1 MTATS
6 FPRFKPLGGL
16 VNGICLVALAFLLPG
31 LPLSPAV
38 WIPLAVAFLACAAN
52 ALRLRRRFWSALER
66 EVERC
71 KRAEQEA
78 RAADLAK
85 GRFLANVSHEIRT
98 PMTGILGM
106 TELLL
111 GSGLTPSQREQVE
124 LVHTSAEA
132 LLVLVD
138 DVLDLARVEAG
149 RLLLRPRDFRLQ
161 ELMSN
166 VLRILASQ
174 AREREVDLRLE
185 IDPRVPDGVAVE
197 TVRLRQVLLNLVGN
211 AIRFTRRG
219 SVTVRVETEQ
229 PATKGSTLRFVVRDT
244 GVGIRPEDQALLF
257 QPFTQ
262 ADSAASRHL
271 GGTGLGLVIS
281 KNIVELMDGEVGF
294 ESTRGVGST
303 FWFQLPLL
311 RALGSGLPSWT
322 PLGDVGRVVHRQ
334 DRRELRVLVVDDRV
348 PNRAVALAMLHDLG
362 YAAEAV
368 ESGEEAIARFV
379 EQPFDAVL
387 LDSEMPGL
395 DGHETCRLL
404 RRKET
409 GGRHV
414 PVIAITAHNRP
425 EEQEACLAAGMD
437 DCLVKPF
444 HAADLAALLDRWI
457 GIEAPDGLLGE
468 RLEALDAL
476 AAGLG
481 PGMRTQVIEAFL
493 KQGEG
498 DLATLRRAL
507 LQKNA
512 TALAEAAHGLAGSAG
527 VLGARELAASAGEL
541 AALARQGN
549 LEDCAA
555 RLPRVESDFRDTA
568 GRMR

>member
-1 MTATS
+1 MMTTP
-6 FPRFKPLGGL
+6 FPRFETLRL
-16 VNGICLVALAFLLPG
+16 ANVICLVALAFLLPG
-31 LPLSPAV
+31 LPCSPAV
-38 WIPLAVAFLACAAN
+38 SIPLAVAFVACAAN
-52 ALRLRRRFWSALER
+52 ALRLRRRFWTALER

-78 RAADLAK
+78 RAADLVK
-85 GRFLANVSHEIRT
+85 GRFLASVSHEIRT
-98 PMTGILGM
+98 PMNGILGM
-106 TELLL
+106 TGLLL
-111 GSGLTPSQREQVE
+111 GSGLNPSQREQVE
-124 LVHTSAEA
+124 LVRSSADA
-132 LLVLVD
+132 LLALVD

-166 VLRILASQ
+166 VLRLLASQ
-174 AREREVDLRLE
+174 AEEREVDLRLVV
-185 IDPRVPDGVAVE
+185 DPRIPDGLHGDA
-197 TVRLRQVLLNLVGN
+197 VRLRQVLLNLVGN

-219 SVTVRVETEQ
+219 SVTVWVEAEQ
-229 PATKGSTLRFVVRDT
+229 PAAKASTLRFVVRDT
-244 GVGIRPEDQALLF
+244 GVGIRPEDQARLF

-281 KNIVELMDGEVGF
+281 RNVVELMGGEIGF

-303 FWFQLPLL
+303 FWFRLPLM
-311 RALGSGLPSWT
+311 RALGSGPPSWT
-322 PLGDVGRVVHRQ
+322 PLGEAGRIVRRQ
-334 DRRELRVLVVDDRV
+334 DRRELRVLVVDDRAA
-348 PNRAVALAMLHDLG
+348 NRAVAQGMLDDLG
-362 YAAEAV
+362 YTVETV
-368 ESGEEAIARFV
+368 ESGAEAIARCA
-379 EQPFDAVL
+379 EKPFDAVL

-395 DGHETCRLL
+395 DGRETCRRL
-404 RRKET
+404 RRQET

-414 PVIAITAHNRP
+414 PVIAITAHTGP
-425 EEQEACLAAGMD
+425 EEHEACRAAGMD

-444 HAADLAALLDRWI
+444 QAADLAALLDRWL
-457 GIEAPDGLLGE
+457 GIEAADGLLGE

-476 AAGLG
+476 PAGLG

-507 LQKNA
+507 LQRDA
-512 TALAEAAHGLAGSAG
+512 TALAEAAHGLHGSAA
-527 VLGARELAASAGEL
+527 VLGARELAESAREL

-549 LEDCAA
+549 LEGCAT
-555 RLPRVESDFRDTA
+555 RLPRVESDFRDAA
-568 GRMR
+568 GRMS